1 MLCSVSSSVSSISRI
16 MRCKFGGKLED
27 EEEDEDDTEK
37 KDLED
42 HERRAKHSIEGILG
56 DRCKTRL
63 FKLID
68 PCYTAVSDFWP
79 ISMSKCFIT
88 TFPSFLARPK

>member
-1 MLCSVSSSVSSISRI
+1 VSSISRI

-63 FKLID
+63 F
-68 PCYTAVSDFWP
+68 
-79 ISMSKCFIT
+79 
-88 TFPSFLARPK
+88 